1 MASKLEREPLLSR
14 RRALKILVSA
24 KRVTDPD
31 MKIKVKADG
40 SGIELGSISFKL
52 NPFDEI
58 AIEEALRIKEAM
70 GGEVVVVTIG
80 KGEAQVDLKSGL
92 AMGADRGIL
101 VLVEEDVDSDNVAR
115 ILEKIVIREQPDI
128 VLMGKQAVDVDDG
141 QVPQLL
147 AEYLKWGQACF
158 ASKIEI
164 QNGTAKV
171 HREVDGG
178 HEVVEIDL
186 PAIISTDL
194 RLNEPRLPLVPDIL
208 RADQMEVEKITPLDL
223 GVNIEPKILVKK
235 LSNPPQR
242 KGGRIVKELGE
253 LVVAFKKLGFID

>member
-1 MASKLEREPLLSR
+1 M
-14 RRALKILVSA
+14 KILVSA

-31 MKIKVKADG
+31 MKIKVKTDG
-40 SGIELGSISFKL
+40 SGIELGSINFKL

-58 AIEEALRIKEAM
+58 AIEEGLRIKEAI
-70 GGEVVVVTIG
+70 GGEVVVVTIANE
-80 KGEAQVDLKSGL
+80 EAQVDIKGAL

-101 VLVEEDVDSDNVAR
+101 ILVEEDVDSDAVAR
-115 ILEKIVIREQPDI
+115 ILVNMIKREKPDI

-147 AEYLKWGQACF
+147 AEYLNWGQACF

-164 QNGTAKV
+164 QERTARV

-186 PAIISTDL
+186 PGIISTDL
-194 RLNEPRLPLVPDIL
+194 RLNEPRYPLLPDVL
-208 RADQMEVEKITPLDL
+208 RADQMEVEKITPFDL
-223 GVNIEPKILVKK
+223 GVDIKPKVLVKN
-235 LSNPPQR
+235 LSNPPKR
-242 KGGRIVKELGE
+242 KGGHIVDNVQELISVLHKE
-253 LVVAFKKLGFID
+253 GFLSLNE